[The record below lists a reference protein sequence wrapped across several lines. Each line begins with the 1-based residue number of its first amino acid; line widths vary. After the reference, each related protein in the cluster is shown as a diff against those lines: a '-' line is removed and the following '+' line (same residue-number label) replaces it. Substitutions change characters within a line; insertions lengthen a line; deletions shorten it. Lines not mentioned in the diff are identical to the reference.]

1 MVITRYI
8 RRRFPFL
15 LLLLITTNLLAPDAE
30 ANPAE
35 WRNQGWSQTDFSRSN
50 IDLSQ
55 IMSGGPPKD
64 GIPAIDNP
72 QFLGAREEQAVAATE
87 PVVSLKIEGI
97 ARAYPLRIL
106 MWHEIVND
114 EIGGTPVTITYCP
127 LCNSAIAF
135 DRRVAGQILDFGTTG
150 KLRNSDLVM
159 YDRQTQSWWQQ
170 FTGTAIVGEMTGT
183 ELKMIPVRL
192 ESFER
197 FANANPEG
205 QVLQPSP
212 RHSRSYGLNPY
223 AGYDSAN
230 GPYPFLFNGELPD
243 DINPMAR
250 VVAVRENNRNQA
262 VALSFLREEKIIR
275 LGDIT
280 FTWIAGQNSALD
292 TRIIA
297 EGRDVGNVVVQRI
310 TAQGPVDIVHDITF
324 AFVFRTFHPGA
335 KIIQN

>member
-15 LLLLITTNLLAPDAE
+15 LFLLITTNLLALSAE

-35 WRNQGWSQTDFSRSN
+35 WRSQGWSQTDFSRSN

-87 PVVSLKIEGI
+87 PVVSLKVEGI

-114 EIGGTPVTITYCP
+114 KIGGTPVTITYCP
-127 LCNSAIAF
+127 LCN
-135 DRRVAGQILDFGTTG
+135 L
-150 KLRNSDLVM
+150 
-159 YDRQTQSWWQQ
+159 
-170 FTGTAIVGEMTGT
+170 
-183 ELKMIPVRL
+183 
-192 ESFER
+192 
-197 FANANPEG
+197 
-205 QVLQPSP
+205 
-212 RHSRSYGLNPY
+212 
-223 AGYDSAN
+223 
-230 GPYPFLFNGELPD
+230 
-243 DINPMAR
+243 
-250 VVAVRENNRNQA
+250 
-262 VALSFLREEKIIR
+262 
-275 LGDIT
+275 
-280 FTWIAGQNSALD
+280 ALD

-297 EGRDVGNVVVQRI
+297 EGRDIGNVVVQRI